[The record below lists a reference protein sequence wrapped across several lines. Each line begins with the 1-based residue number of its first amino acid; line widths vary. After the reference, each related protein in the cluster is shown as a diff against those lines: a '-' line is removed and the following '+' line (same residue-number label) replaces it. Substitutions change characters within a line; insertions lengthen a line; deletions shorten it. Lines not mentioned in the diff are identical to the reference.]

1 MTPAVPEGS
10 MFGKVKDF
18 STYAGV
24 GTFLLYFFGYLALRF
39 HITAL
44 GIVTD
49 LGVLDERY
57 LFAGARFVVFLA
69 FCLPLVTMIGV
80 PVVLLAR
87 LMSNRLRPAWKKR
100 MESEFRRPAVLL
112 WISLVL
118 ALTVIQTW
126 MTACL
131 YMFDLPLAAR
141 LPGPSWLDELL
152 TKHDSIDLTFFF
164 IELLLC
170 AAAVCW
176 PVIAAS
182 RLPLESRGM
191 KALFGTA
198 AVLAVL
204 TVLLIPV
211 NFGMVVMPYSMQRTT
226 AIGKAPL
233 AAGQQGWLL
242 FEGKEWMT
250 YFVKSSA
257 GVSVVAVPVKEIDK
271 IEVKGSDSLF
281 DVLYGGSG
289 GRK

>member
-1 MTPAVPEGS
+1 MTPVAPAGS
-10 MFGKVKDF
+10 LSAKVKDF

-24 GTFLLYFFGYLALRF
+24 GTILLYFFGYLALRF

-80 PVVLLAR
+80 PAVLLAR
-87 LMSNRLRPAWKKR
+87 LVSNRLRPVWKQR
-100 MESEFRRPAVLL
+100 MAKEFRRPAVLL

-118 ALTVIQTW
+118 ALTMIQTW

-131 YMFDLPLAAR
+131 YMLNLPLAGR
-141 LPGPSWLDELL
+141 LPGPPWLNELL

-164 IELLLC
+164 IELLLSG
-170 AAAVCW
+170 AAVCW

-182 RLPLESRGM
+182 RLPLDSHGL
-191 KALFGTA
+191 KALFSTA
-198 AVLAVL
+198 AILAVL

-211 NFGMVVMPYSMQRTT
+211 NFGMVLMPYSMQRTT

-242 FEGKEWMT
+242 WEGKEWMT
-250 YFVKSSA
+250 YFVKSSG
-257 GVSVVAVPVKEIDK
+257 GVSVVAVPVKEIDR

-281 DVLYGGSG
+281 DVLDGSARG
-289 GRK
+289 SK

>member
-1 MTPAVPEGS
+1 MTPAAPEAS
-10 MFGKVKDF
+10 IAGKVKDF
-18 STYAGV
+18 SAYAGV
-24 GTFLLYFFGYLALRF
+24 GTFLLYLFGYLALRF

-49 LGVLDERY
+49 LGLLDERY
-57 LFAGARFVVFLA
+57 FFAGARFVVFLA
-69 FCLPLVTMIGV
+69 FCLPIVTMIGV
-80 PVVLLAR
+80 PAVLLAK
-87 LMSNRLRPAWKKR
+87 LVSNRLRPAWKKR
-100 MESEFRRPAVLL
+100 MASEFRRPAVLL
-112 WISLVL
+112 WISVVL
-118 ALTVIQTW
+118 ALIVIQAR
-126 MTACL
+126 MTVCL
-131 YMFDLPLAAR
+131 YMLDLPLAAR
-141 LPGPSWLDELL
+141 LPGPPWLDELL
-152 TKHDSIDLTFFF
+152 TQHDNIYLTFFF

-182 RLPLESRGM
+182 RLPLDSRGL

-226 AIGKAPL
+226 SIGKAPL

-250 YFVKSSA
+250 YFVKSPA

-281 DVLYGGSG
+281 DVLYNSSG